1 MALAGSLRR
10 GAPAQLWR
18 LGEARRGFLGFLGS
32 SAPSAPPMTEPL
44 ADVPAPVPAALE
56 AAAPGTQ
63 VTTLAS
69 GVRIASE
76 ATWGPTAT
84 LGAYVDAGSI
94 YETDANAGVSHL
106 LEQMAFKG
114 SANRSFFRIVRE
126 IEAMGGNVLASASRE
141 QMAYNIDCVRSS
153 VPEALELLLDCVVN
167 PKFTAW
173 DLAAQKKKI
182 KSELLQ
188 ISEQPGTVLLEGMHY
203 AAYQGGLGR
212 PLLLSP
218 EGLARLTTDDL
229 DAFVAENYSGP
240 RLVVAGSGV
249 EHSELVSLAQDMLS
263 GVPAGPPPPSMPSK
277 YLGGDFRQFAAGPQ
291 TTVMLGFEFA
301 GGWKDVKGSV
311 AVTVLQY
318 LLGGGA
324 SFSSGGPGK
333 GMHSR
338 LYTRVLNN
346 CPWIHNC
353 MAISSLYADT
363 GIVGISVSGDSGRA
377 EEMTTLMVKE
387 LQALASD
394 VPAEQLER
402 AKRAAVSMVLMN
414 LESKAVVCEDI
425 GRQVLTYGHRK
436 DVAQFISD
444 IKAVTPADIQ
454 GLLGKL
460 MKTPVTLASHGNIA
474 AVPRYD
480 AVSKMF

>member
-1 MALAGSLRR
+1 
-10 GAPAQLWR
+10 
-18 LGEARRGFLGFLGS
+18 
-32 SAPSAPPMTEPL
+32 MTEPL
-44 ADVPAPVPAALE
+44 ADVPAPAPVPLE
-56 AAAPGTQ
+56 AGPPGTEI
-63 VTTLAS
+63 TTLAS
-69 GVRIASE
+69 GVRVASE
-76 ATWGPTAT
+76 STWGPTAT
-84 LGAYVDAGSI
+84 LGAFIDAGSI
-94 YETDANAGVSHL
+94 YESDSNAGVSHL
-106 LEQMAFKG
+106 LEQMSFKG
-114 SANRSFFRIVRE
+114 TANRSFFRIVRE
-126 IEAMGGNVLASASRE
+126 IESMGGNVLASSSRE
-141 QMAYNIDCVRSS
+141 QMSYNIDCVRSNT
-153 VPEALELLLDCVVN
+153 PEALELLLDSVVN

-188 ISEQPGTVLLEGMHY
+188 ISEQPGTILLEGMHY
-203 AAYQGGLGR
+203 AAYHGGLGR

-218 EGLARLTTDDL
+218 DGLARLTTDDL
-229 DAFVAENYSGP
+229 EAFVAENFTGP
-240 RLVVAGSGV
+240 RIVVAGSGV
-249 EHSELVSLAQDMLS
+249 EHSELVSLAQDMLA
-263 GVPAGPPPPSMPSK
+263 GVPAGPPAPKMPSK
-277 YLGGDFRQFAAGPQ
+277 YLGGDFRQFSASPQ

-311 AVTVLQY
+311 GVTVLQY

-338 LYTRVLNN
+338 LYTRVLNK
-346 CPWIHNC
+346 CPWISNC
-353 MAISSLYADT
+353 MAISSLYSET
-363 GIVGISVSGDSGRA
+363 GIVGISCSGESFKA
-377 EEMTTLMVKE
+377 EEMTTVMVNE
-387 LQALASD
+387 LQALSTA
-394 VPAEQLER
+394 VPAAELER

-436 DVAQFISD
+436 DVSQFVAD
-444 IKAVTPADIQ
+444 IKAVTAADIQ
-454 GLLGKL
+454 ALVGKL